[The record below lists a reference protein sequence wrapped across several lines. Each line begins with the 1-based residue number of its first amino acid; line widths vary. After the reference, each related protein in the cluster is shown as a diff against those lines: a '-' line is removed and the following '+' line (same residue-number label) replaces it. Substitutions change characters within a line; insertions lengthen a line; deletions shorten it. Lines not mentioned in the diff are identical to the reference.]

1 MGVIFIVGAL
11 FVLLLFGVVI
21 GFGSSTINWVMD
33 ETVPELSGLGM
44 VGDFNATHA
53 IDVAIDPV
61 NDFIQ
66 SITWISGLV
75 YIFGLLGV
83 FGLAFAFRVSGEK
96 WLIAFFFIL
105 MFALIVASVFM
116 SNIYEDIYRGTDEFA
131 LILKEHVALSW
142 LILYSP
148 GIFSIIGFMA
158 GIIMFSG
165 DNQGGGI

>member
-1 MGVIFIVGAL
+1 MIENKNGGFMEVIFIVGAL

-83 FGLAFAFRVSGEK
+83 FGLAFSFRVSGEK

-105 MFALIVASVFM
+105 ML
-116 SNIYEDIYRGTDEFA
+116 
-131 LILKEHVALSW
+131 L
-142 LILYSP
+142 
-148 GIFSIIGFMA
+148 
-158 GIIMFSG
+158 
-165 DNQGGGI
+165 